1 MLACKQGVYP
11 PRIVLEIDGKQATRN
26 AVIEV
31 NLKGANEDVKTLI
44 HLQCPLNGILQNIHM
59 FMTFLVALIKYCPFY
74 SKQCNTHRTA
84 HGWHGE

>member
-1 MLACKQGVYP
+1 MLACKQEVYP

-44 HLQCPLNGILQNIHM
+44 HMQCPLINGILQIYNM
-59 FMTFLVALIKYCPFY
+59 FMMYLVSL
-74 SKQCNTHRTA
+74 T
-84 HGWHGE
+84 